1 MLFCSQSLQTAGLVF
16 HNLLTSHAG
25 LAAPLPAQ
33 VLLVTLVG
41 LALGH
46 ILTANGLWRYLIQ
59 RLPAPTLG
67 SLYAVAINLV
77 PVLSAEQGKTF
88 IYFPF

>member
-1 MLFCSQSLQTAGLVF
+1 MLFCSQSLQTTGLVF

-46 ILTANGLWRYLIQ
+46 ILTANSLWRYLIQ
-59 RLPAPTLG
+59 RLPAPALG

-77 PVLSAEQGKTF
+77 LVLSADQGKTF